1 MVSMQIHAL
10 WSGAL
15 RPVAAARDGSTSV
28 TTGPVDAY
36 VPGPPTESTVV
47 LPSQD
52 LDRLSKLDFR
62 MGLQTMTYFDAEL
75 SPQPEIDALVKA
87 VGRGRVPDQAAR
99 ALTGVAHSCTVRERA
114 NLPPG
119 HRHREPVEQDRAWA
133 RACLK
138 ALTDWRDKGQLE
150 IRYQGRPIT
159 PEDDLYGLVAAGRP
173 AVRDG
178 VVHLHAPP
186 PPAPP
191 RIAALA
197 EEVLS
202 ELPAQSNVPAPG
214 LDKLAAMEPME
225 AALVVGALLD
235 RFDLVGNAD
244 DIDRVI
250 RLVKHAPLKQALEPH
265 AERLARVGS
274 EAEARGRLAWSFGEG
289 RHKVWLLKEL
299 VQVFPQVADPQR
311 RQERPTDFFE
321 RELAPFLLC
330 DELNS
335 SHAAVEL
342 AGTRP
347 DWTRQALDLY
357 TSQSDLR
364 LDEQQHRL
372 MHQGLKEG
380 HWRPDAAQQEWLARR
395 LELPD
400 ASVFKYEGSAENF
413 RYTLRSVRMAAEQ
426 DPTAFSEDL
435 RDRLLERL
443 LSDPTPKLS
452 EGLYREPNG
461 VDPYRMMGDAMAF
474 VFHPP
479 GGRVDRLVS
488 ELDGPRG
495 EAALALLASLELPEE
510 LSERLAERLEPEMR
524 REPPPDR
531 RDLDTLGR
539 IAEQF
544 RPRRMAALPAREA
557 LQLAYKMPSQRG
569 FSPPPVDKVVEE
581 LVQRHRSE
589 ASELPVLAA
598 GKLESFTPE
607 QLAEVELCE
616 GMTRGRPER
625 KAFLDRFGLELREH
639 KERPTLLEGVVRR
652 LRQAAL
658 KEALEQL
665 RSGELPVKERLE
677 QLELA
682 GNSREAWQ
690 ALRQGLSQGE
700 DSRARCSEQLKKDGE
715 LRAALEHLGD
725 QSERWDRF
733 EKLYALTDRKFPD
746 ALNASRALESAI
758 ERGQS
763 PEEAWKA
770 ALKGWLY
777 EDGSTGGP
785 GLVVG
790 VEGDSLRVGSVRV
803 PIRRPEGTPSPETKD
818 GP

>member
-1 MVSMQIHAL
+1 MQIHAL

-15 RPVAAARDGSTSV
+15 RPVAAGSTPV
-28 TTGPVDAY
+28 TTGPLDVCVRGIDEDPPPAEAFSS
-36 VPGPPTESTVV
+36 PGTVE
-47 LPSQD
+47 LPSED
-52 LDRLSKLDFR
+52 LDRLGKLDFR

-75 SPQPEIDALVKA
+75 SPEPQIKALVKA
-87 VGRGRVPDQAAR
+87 VGKGPVPDQAAR
-99 ALTGVAHSCTVRERA
+99 ALTGLAHSCMIRERA
-114 NLPPG
+114 SLPPG

-138 ALTDWRDKGQLE
+138 TLTDWRDKGQLE
-150 IRYQGRPIT
+150 IRYRGRPIT
-159 PEDDLYGLVAAGRP
+159 PEDDLYALVAAGRP
-173 AVRDG
+173 AVRDQ

-186 PPAPP
+186 LPVPPQ
-191 RIAALA
+191 IAALA

-202 ELPAQSNVPAPG
+202 ELPPQSNVPAPG
-214 LDKLAAMEPME
+214 LDKLAALEPMQ

-235 RFDLVGNAD
+235 RFDLVGGGD
-244 DIDRVI
+244 DIDRTI
-250 RLVKHAPLKQALEPH
+250 RLVKHGPLKEALRPH

-274 EAEARGRLAWSFGEG
+274 EAEARGRLAWNFVEG

-299 VQVFPQVADPQR
+299 VQVFPEVA
-311 RQERPTDFFE
+311 EGADFFQ

-335 SHAAVEL
+335 SNAAAEL

-357 TSQSDLR
+357 TSRPEMR
-364 LDEQQHRL
+364 LNEQQHRL

-380 HWRPDAAQQEWLARR
+380 HWRPDAGQQEWLAKR

-400 ASVFKYEGSAENF
+400 SSLFKYEGPAENF
-413 RYTLRSVRMAAEQ
+413 RYTLRSVRLASENDPAAFGEG
-426 DPTAFSEDL
+426 L

-443 LSDPTPKLS
+443 LSDPSPKLS
-452 EGLYREPNG
+452 EGLYRAPNG
-461 VDPYRMMGDAMAF
+461 VDPYRMMSDAIAF

-479 GGRVDRLVS
+479 GGRIDRLLA

-495 EAALALLASLELPEE
+495 QEALALLASLELPDE
-510 LSERLAERLEPEMR
+510 LSRKLAERLEPEMR
-524 REPPPDR
+524 KDPPADDR
-531 RDLDTLGR
+531 GLDTLGR

-544 RPRRMAALPAREA
+544 RPLRMGSLPAREA
-557 LQLAYKMPSQRG
+557 MQLAYKMPAQRG
-569 FSPPPVDKVVEE
+569 FAPPPVDGVVES
-581 LVQRHRSE
+581 LVQRHCTE
-589 ASELPVLAA
+589 ESELPVLSE
-598 GKLESFTPE
+598 GRLDSFTPE
-607 QLAEVELCE
+607 QLAEVELSE
-616 GMTRGRPER
+616 AMTRGRAAER
-625 KAFLDRFGLELREH
+625 KALLDRFGPELREQ
-639 KERPTLLEGVVRR
+639 KERPPLLEGVVRR

-665 RSGELPVKERLE
+665 RTGELPVKERLE

-682 GNSREAWQ
+682 SGSREAWQ
-690 ALRQGLSQGE
+690 ALRQGLGASA
-700 DSRARCSEQLKKDGE
+700 DARARCVKELKKDGE

-725 QSERWDRF
+725 APERWERF
-733 EKLYALTDRKFPD
+733 EKLLELTERKFPD
-746 ALNASRALESAI
+746 ALNASKALEGAI

-790 VEGDSLRVGSVRV
+790 LEGDSLRVGSVRV